1 MTVLYRLAEWH
12 ALAKLR
18 VHTETTLAA
27 LEKVTTIVG
36 QELRKFRD
44 VTCASFHTFELPN
57 ETAARQRRAMDLSST
72 SASTAGSSR
81 SATRKPKTLN
91 LNTYKFHAMGDYV
104 DTIRTF
110 GTTDSYTTQI
120 VRHLTNVSC
129 ALTSLSS
136 CSPGRTGSSAG
147 QAIIWAHQ

>member
-1 MTVLYRLAEWH
+1 MTVLFRLAEWH

-27 LEKVTTIVG
+27 LEKVTRIVG
-36 QELRKFRD
+36 QELWKFRD
-44 VTCASFHTFELPN
+44 VTCASFRTVELPN
-57 ETAARQRRAMDLSST
+57 EAAARQRRTMDQSST
-72 SASTAGSSR
+72 SASTSASSR

-110 GTTDSYTTQI
+110 GTTDSYTIEDRLLGHLKVLVLISTR
-120 VRHLTNVSC
+120 RHD
-129 ALTSLSS
+129 
-136 CSPGRTGSSAG
+136 
-147 QAIIWAHQ
+147 I